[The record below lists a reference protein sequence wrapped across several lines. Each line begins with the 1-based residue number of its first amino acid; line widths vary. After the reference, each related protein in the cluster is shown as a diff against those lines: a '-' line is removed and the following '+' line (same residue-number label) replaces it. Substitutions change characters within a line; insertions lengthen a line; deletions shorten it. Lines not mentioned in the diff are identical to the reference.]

1 MWLCTIQ
8 APFVKLYFLA
18 RVYDASID
26 PRRVRDRTS
35 RDTRPEK
42 ALLTAL
48 PFGGKEGFHP
58 LRVSSCRAREI
69 EWRNDRGCTW
79 RSIMYTCVLSRLY
92 VKRKDKYR
100 ERERES
106 KKEERR
112 RWRGTWERVEKKGAA
127 ESTVAVA
134 WGAWKSTLGRSA
146 TTN

>member
-100 ERERES
+100 EREREQ
-106 KKEERR
+106 KGRTTEMARHMRE
-112 RWRGTWERVEKKGAA
+112 GGKKGRRGVYSGSGVRRL
-127 ESTVAVA
+127 EVHS
-134 WGAWKSTLGRSA
+134 RQEC
-146 TTN
+146 ND